1 MHTSFWTRPMRKHM
15 FTLIQSEY
23 CWLKWATLSNFSNT
37 NVQTMSVYYLSQTTA
52 ATSQVSQIC
61 VFSKHGSPMLWWRQS
76 RKIYMGGQNTFTTND
91 SMNTCN
97 MPVGKM
103 VLSIFLL
110 LTTQGSKTN
119 QSLHPYSS
127 MLIQTFPIFRRNYLI
142 PELASPERN
151 N

>member
-1 MHTSFWTRPMRKHM
+1 
-15 FTLIQSEY
+15 
-23 CWLKWATLSNFSNT
+23 
-37 NVQTMSVYYLSQTTA
+37 
-52 ATSQVSQIC
+52 
-61 VFSKHGSPMLWWRQS
+61 
-76 RKIYMGGQNTFTTND
+76 MGGQNTFTTND

-110 LTTQGSKTN
+110 LTTQGSKTK